1 VPERLAQSEPAES
14 AGLDLHAG
22 YPTVGRSILQGDP
35 LGQLHDT
42 YILVQYPEGVFI
54 VDQHAAHERVVYERL
69 IARMQQEPPQA
80 QRLLFPA
87 HLDLGGVDPA
97 WLEAS
102 LPRLSALGFDLEAFG
117 GKTYRL
123 QSVPALLA
131 QRDYTAALMDV
142 LEVLR
147 TPAAD
152 ETPAEAAT
160 GVPGVM
166 HRLVTVMACHGAI
179 RAHQHL
185 QPDEMRALLQDL
197 GQTPRPF
204 TCPHGRPVLLNV
216 ALTDIEKTFL
226 RR

>member
-1 VPERLAQSEPAES
+1 
-14 AGLDLHAG
+14 LHAG
-22 YPTVGRSILQGDP
+22 YPTVGRAVLQGDP

-42 YILVQYPEGVFI
+42 YILVQYPEGIFI

-102 LPRLSALGFDLEAFG
+102 LPRLASLGFDLEPFG

-142 LEVLR
+142 L
-147 TPAAD
+147 AD
-152 ETPAEAAT
+152 ETPADAAT
-160 GVPGVM
+160 GVPGVL

-179 RAHQHL
+179 RAHQRL
-185 QPDEMRALLQDL
+185 QSGEMQALLQDL

>member
-1 VPERLAQSEPAES
+1 SGPASSVAALKSPALPLPERPARPGPAASTE
-14 AGLDLHAG
+14 LDLHAG
-22 YPTVGRSILQGDP
+22 YPTVGRSILRGDP

-69 IARMQQEPPQA
+69 LARMQQEPPQA

-87 HLDLGGVDPA
+87 QLDLGGVDPV

-102 LPRLSALGFDLEAFG
+102 LPRLSSLGFDLEAFG

-142 LEVLR
+142 LE
-147 TPAAD
+147 A
-152 ETPAEAAT
+152 
-160 GVPGVM
+160 
-166 HRLVTVMACHGAI
+166 
-179 RAHQHL
+179 
-185 QPDEMRALLQDL
+185 
-197 GQTPRPF
+197 
-204 TCPHGRPVLLNV
+204 
-216 ALTDIEKTFL
+216 
-226 RR
+226 